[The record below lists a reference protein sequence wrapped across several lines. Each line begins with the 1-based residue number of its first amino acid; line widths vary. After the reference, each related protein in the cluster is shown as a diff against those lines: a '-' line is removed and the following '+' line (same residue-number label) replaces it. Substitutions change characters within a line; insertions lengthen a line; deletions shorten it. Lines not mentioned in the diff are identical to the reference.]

1 MKVHVTINPRAV
13 QSLSKAQAIAVSQT
27 ASQLLKDA
35 RNSHVIP
42 FDDGT
47 LQNESSFVDDS
58 NATKGIV
65 SIVHDTPY
73 ARRLYF
79 NPQYNFNQSK
89 NPNARGEW
97 WEDWI
102 TGHMRNRPHEL
113 FAQLYARAARRY
125 VK

>member
-1 MKVHVTINPRAV
+1 MRVHVWMDPTAV
-13 QSLSKAQAIAVSQT
+13 QKLSQAQSVALAQT
-27 ASQLLKDA
+27 ASQMLKELKDD
-35 RNSHVIP
+35 HVLP
-42 FDDGT
+42 FDTGT

-58 NATKGIV
+58 NAKSGLVQI
-65 SIVHDTPY
+65 IHDTPY

-102 TGHMRNRPHEL
+102 KGIKSSRPAEL
-113 FAQLYARAARRY
+113 FAALYARQVRRY
-125 VK
+125 LK